1 MDSDAY
7 ILNYFDTINRG
18 GLIYPSEFL
27 FNVIQCAYNIF
38 NTCISVHGA
47 AFLKVTNQNQ
57 TLLGLFVKHLTNHN
71 YFNDK
76 LFPCNVCIFITQ
88 LLCYSCC
95 FVTFIIMNN
104 NIITFVIPETGGIS
118 KPHSNIVFD

>member
-1 MDSDAY
+1 MDDIICTFGMHYSRDVTILDMDIDAD

-57 TLLGLFVKHLTNHN
+57 IPSRIIREAPNEPQLF
-71 YFNDK
+71 
-76 LFPCNVCIFITQ
+76 
-88 LLCYSCC
+88 
-95 FVTFIIMNN
+95 
-104 NIITFVIPETGGIS
+104 
-118 KPHSNIVFD
+118 